1 MLVLSRKSQEEIV
14 IGGNIRITVVEVSG
28 GRVKLGISA
37 PAEVPVHRAE
47 ISDRLRREEKITRPM
62 TEPLATSMPNPA
74 LV

>member
-37 PAEVPVHRAE
+37 PAEVPIHRAE
-47 ISDRLRREEKITRPM
+47 ISDRVRREETIGVPITG
-62 TEPLATSMPNPA
+62 PLTLSFPNPA
-74 LV
+74 LT